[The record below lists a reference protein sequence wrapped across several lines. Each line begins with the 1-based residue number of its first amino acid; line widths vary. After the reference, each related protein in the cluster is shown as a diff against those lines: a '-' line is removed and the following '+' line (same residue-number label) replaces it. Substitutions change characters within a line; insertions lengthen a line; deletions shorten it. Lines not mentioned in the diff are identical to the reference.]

1 MKTGTRL
8 KRGVTGSDRN
18 HSKDQTVF
26 HRQRSSREER
36 RTDTDKEPDWQRRE
50 GYDQM
55 TPNDPISENNYR
67 GAMAAHFPAS
77 LESEEREDPAPSQ
90 TRVSGKNVPRGRTTC
105 VGVRLVWGSR

>member
-1 MKTGTRL
+1 MAPKKKSPYCPPFGDVIINETGTRL

-50 GYDQM
+50 IR
-55 TPNDPISENNYR
+55 PNDSE
-67 GAMAAHFPAS
+67 
-77 LESEEREDPAPSQ
+77 
-90 TRVSGKNVPRGRTTC
+90 
-105 VGVRLVWGSR
+105 